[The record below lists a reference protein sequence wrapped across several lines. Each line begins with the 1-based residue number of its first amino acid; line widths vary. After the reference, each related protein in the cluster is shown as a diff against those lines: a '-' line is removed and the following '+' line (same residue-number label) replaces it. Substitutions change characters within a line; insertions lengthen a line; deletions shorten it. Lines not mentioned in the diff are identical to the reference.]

1 MLRCVKIEFFPWS
14 LVDFMLYSHDKF
26 VSVVVEVRFLF
37 DTPSYKFVCV
47 FDSSFL
53 P

>member
-26 VSVVVEVRFLF
+26 VSVVVKFSFLYY
-37 DTPSYKFVCV
+37 TQSYKFVLV
-47 FDSSFL
+47 FESSFMQ
-53 P
+53 